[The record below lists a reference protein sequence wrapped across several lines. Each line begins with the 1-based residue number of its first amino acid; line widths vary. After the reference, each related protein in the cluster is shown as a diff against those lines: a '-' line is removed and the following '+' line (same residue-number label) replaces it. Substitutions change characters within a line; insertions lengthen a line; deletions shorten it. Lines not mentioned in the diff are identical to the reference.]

1 MGKESIE
8 TNRIFSREQA
18 ARHLHQV
25 LEVDGP
31 YNQTSFEAEI
41 EEVPD
46 SLTDLMIFFRTDS
59 GEYATTPDPYS
70 LFLARYNLE
79 NGTIPPHKFK
89 HDQWQGL
96 PCVRVRI
103 AE

>member
-1 MGKESIE
+1 MGNESIE
-8 TNRIFSREQA
+8 AARIISREQA
-18 ARHLHQV
+18 ARHLSKV
-25 LEVDGP
+25 LEVGGS
-31 YNQTSFEAEI
+31 YNQTNFEAEI

-59 GEYATTPDPYS
+59 GDLASTTDAYS

-79 NGTIPPHKFK
+79 NATIPPHKFK
-89 HDQWQGL
+89 HDKWQGL